1 MASDPRL
8 RLLVGTPD
16 SPLAAET
23 LRLLDETRVVIRSGP
38 SLAGGHSVAFAAF
51 LTMVARLLGH
61 VTIETPVHLVPNWW
75 GATDADGL
83 LDRLAAV
90 RPTSTT
96 VPRRDVV
103 VTFGTDAQPG
113 EVNIGG
119 GDWTVR
125 LGTEPQ
131 PLDRD
136 ATHALGVHAAASLAV
151 SQLLLLALQPV
162 GFPGVRV
169 GAAYVMNL
177 IDYTLTEAPDRARDP
192 KTPWREEVL
201 LAFAGVG
208 SVGSS
213 ALSLLASA
221 IAPSLRNPSDVLERP
236 VRIVTVDSDNF
247 DPARNPF
254 RYPALIGGEMDNK
267 ATHVASRLA
276 DLGLAATAAPIS
288 VALWN
293 QMQDQPGF
301 HGLLVSSVD
310 TIPGRQD
317 VADVLAR
324 RTLSVGVAGLELHA
338 QREAF
343 ADSYACAFCDF
354 VSAEPPLTQAG
365 VYAQLT
371 GLEVT
376 RVLTLLQEGAR
387 LGNEDVDRAV
397 GAGKVAADRRDAL
410 VGAPL
415 SDLVRQVYAEAELR
429 LPGPQAERGVVAV
442 ASPQVSWFAGVL
454 TAAEIVKEIQGLPLL
469 DRRVDVDVSGLPPGL
484 VRRVPADTT
493 GRCVCRSGTRSA
505 WYRTLY
511 SGPAAAN
518 P

>member
-8 RLLVGTPD
+8 RLLVGAPE

-23 LRLLDETRVVIRSGP
+23 LRLLDETRVVVRSGP
-38 SLAGGHSVAFAAF
+38 SLTGGHSVAFAAF
-51 LTMVARLLGH
+51 LTMVTRLFGH
-61 VTIETPVHLVPNWW
+61 VTIATPVHLAPNWW
-75 GATDADGL
+75 GATDAGGL
-83 LDRLAAV
+83 LERLAAV

-125 LGTEPQ
+125 LGTDPQ

-151 SQLLLLALQPV
+151 SQLLLLALHSV

-169 GAAYVMNL
+169 GASYVMNL
-177 IDYTLTEAPDRARDP
+177 IDYALTETPGRSP
-192 KTPWREEVL
+192 EPTTPWREELL

-213 ALSLLASA
+213 ALALLACA
-221 IAPSLRNPSDVLERP
+221 TAPSLRTPSDVLERP
-236 VRIVTVDSDNF
+236 VRIVTIDSDNF
-247 DPARNPF
+247 DPQRNPF

-267 ATHVASRLA
+267 ATHVAGRLA
-276 DLGLAATAAPIS
+276 DLGLATTAAPIS
-288 VALWN
+288 VASWN
-293 QMQDQPGF
+293 QQQDQPGF

-317 VADVLAR
+317 IADVLAR
-324 RTLSVGVAGLELHA
+324 HTLSVGVAGLELHA

-343 ADSYACAFCDF
+343 ADGYACPFCDF

-371 GLEVT
+371 GLEIT

-387 LGNEDVDRAV
+387 LASEDVDRAV
-397 GAGKVAADRRDAL
+397 GAAKVAADRRDAL

-415 SDLVRQVYAEAELR
+415 SDLVRQAYAEAELR
-429 LPGPQAERGVVAV
+429 VPGVEADTGIVAV

-454 TAAEIVKEIQGLPLL
+454 TAAEIVKELQGLPLL

-493 GRCVCRSGTRSA
+493 GRCVCRSGTRTA

-511 SGPAAAN
+511 SEPAGTN
-518 P
+518 